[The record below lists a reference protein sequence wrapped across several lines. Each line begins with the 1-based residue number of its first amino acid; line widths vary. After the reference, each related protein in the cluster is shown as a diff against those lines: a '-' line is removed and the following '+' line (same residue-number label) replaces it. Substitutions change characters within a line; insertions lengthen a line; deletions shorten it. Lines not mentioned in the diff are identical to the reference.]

1 MYKDLKRG
9 VVVVVANEQRIKRG
23 ALCLEKKNNY

>member
-9 VVVVVANEQRIKRG
+9 VVVAVANEQRIKRRSS
-23 ALCLEKKNNY
+23 LFRDEEQQ